1 MCRIQQSILRCP
13 WRGVAKYEVAVPLM
27 QEILLLEK
35 LTADSSLIVPERYSG
50 RLMKIEVL
58 QGDVTCA
65 GIIAPS
71 FVSVYVDRQRCV
83 SKVCITAVSNGG
95 GIFRVVDFD
104 LLLNVMPSFQYT
116 FIQ

>member
-1 MCRIQQSILRCP
+1 MPHTAIDTLRCP

-95 GIFRVVDFD
+95 GDFPCCR
-104 LLLNVMPSFQYT
+104 L
-116 FIQ
+116 